1 LGAVWQTIKSKGY
14 QINDKY
20 LIFKIRLQLFC
31 SFRGRIYNY
40 KKALDEVNKMHE
52 QFARTEMLIGR
63 SGIEVLKKSRVAIFG
78 IGGVGSFVAEGLA
91 RAGVGHFLLVDHDII
106 CLSNINR
113 QIHAVHS
120 TVGMAKT
127 EVMKKR
133 ILDINP
139 EAEVKDLKIFYS
151 PESAHTVD
159 FENYD
164 YVVDAVDCVTA
175 KIDLA
180 LQAKAKNIPV
190 ISSMGAGNKL
200 DPCRFQVA
208 DIYETTADPLAR
220 VMRRELRKRNIDSLK
235 VVYSTETPIKIQEE
249 EKKSV
254 PGSIS
259 FVPSVAGLIIAG
271 EVIKD
276 LIGYKR

>member
-1 LGAVWQTIKSKGY
+1 MGAVWQTIKSKGY

-20 LIFKIRLQLFC
+20 LIFKIRLQLFR

-151 PESAHTVD
+151 TESAHTVD